1 MKIALPMLG
10 CLCALV
16 ILMSPEATTTSLD
29 YDSFDVSGVGDLYEG
44 LKRAAYPERVYKM
57 EERKDNRTPQ
67 LRLRFGRRSVPL
79 FPLEERRLDQSRMDY
94 FSN

>member
-29 YDSFDVSGVGDLYEG
+29 YDSVGDLYEG